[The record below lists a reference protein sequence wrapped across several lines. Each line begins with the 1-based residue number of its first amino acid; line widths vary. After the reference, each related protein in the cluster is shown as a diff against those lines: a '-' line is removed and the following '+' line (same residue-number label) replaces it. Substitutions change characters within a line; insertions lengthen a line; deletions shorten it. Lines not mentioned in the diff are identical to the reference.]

1 MEQKLGDEQGNVLSG
16 APQPAEFSPDIK
28 KERVGC
34 FRPGKRYQEDALHTV
49 PHLSKGQ
56 KHRLPCQGALPW
68 AQGIGAGLIF
78 WMWSREGTNSAASVQ
93 KKSPAAMGS

>member
-28 KERVGC
+28 KEHVGC
-34 FRPGKRYQEDALHTV
+34 FRPAKRYQEDALHTV

-68 AQGIGAGLIF
+68 AWGIGAGLIF

-93 KKSPAAMGS
+93 KKSPAAVGS